1 MDRRALLRVLAA
13 GGAGVLAA
21 PLLAACAEQEAP
33 EEAAMDRTGYLAA
46 DLARSPGSAD
56 AGRPAAEAVARFAA
70 DLYARL
76 ATTPGNLVCSPWS
89 VAVALTMARLGARGR
104 TAHEMDQVLHATGL
118 TRFTAGIGWLDR
130 QLQSRAERRTTP
142 DGQRLDVALET
153 ANSLWGQRGVD
164 WEAAFLDA
172 LARDLGA
179 GMHVVDYRAAA
190 EQARTAI
197 NAWAAH
203 QTHDRITGIIPEG
216 LLGTLTRLVLVNAIW
231 LKAPWAEP
239 FPQHRTARKPFRRGD
254 GSELTVDM
262 MAAGVGGGYA
272 EGRSWRAARLPYAG
286 GQLAMAVV
294 VPAVGTDLAAVERE
308 LDEDGLPG
316 LLGSFDAVPEIDL
329 ELPRWTVRTNAP
341 LGGVLAQ
348 MGMPTAFTDEA
359 DFSGMT
365 REEPLQVAAV
375 LHQAFI
381 AVDEAGTE
389 AAAVTAV
396 VARTSSAPAAP
407 PPEVHAD
414 RAFLFVLHD
423 VPTGTPLFLGR
434 VDDPTG

>member
-1 MDRRALLRVLAA
+1 MDRRDLLRVLVA

-33 EEAAMDRTGYLAA
+33 MDRIGYLAA
-46 DLARSPGSAD
+46 DVARSPGSAE
-56 AGRPAAEAVARFAA
+56 AGRPAAEAVAGFAA
-70 DLYARL
+70 DLYTRL

-89 VAVALTMARLGARGR
+89 VAVALAMTRAGARGR
-104 TAHEMDQVLHATGL
+104 TADEMDQVLHATGL

-130 QLQSRAERRTTP
+130 QLTSRAERRTTH

-153 ANSLWGQRGVD
+153 ANSLWGQRGED
-164 WEAAFLDA
+164 WEAAFLDT
-172 LARDLGA
+172 LAHDLGA
-179 GMHVVDYRAAA
+179 GMHVVDYRTAA
-190 EQARTAI
+190 EEARTAI

-203 QTHDRITGIIPEG
+203 QTHDRITGIIPDG
-216 LLGTLTRLVLVNAIW
+216 VLDALTRLVLVNAIW
-231 LKAPWAEP
+231 FKAPWAEP
-239 FPQHRTARKPFRRGD
+239 FPAHRTEPRPFRRAD

-262 MAAGVGGGYA
+262 MAASPGGGYA
-272 EGRSWRAARLPYAG
+272 EGRGWRAARLSYAG

-294 VPAVGTDLAAVERE
+294 VPADGADLAAVERE
-308 LDEDGLPG
+308 LDGDGLAR
-316 LLGSFDAVPEIDL
+316 LLGSFHDVPDIDL
-329 ELPRWTVRTNAP
+329 ELPRWTFRTNAP
-341 LGGVLAQ
+341 LKAVLAE

-365 REEPLQVAAV
+365 HDEPLQIAAV

-414 RAFLFVLHD
+414 RAFLFVIHD
-423 VPTGTPLFLGR
+423 VPTGTPLFIGR
-434 VDDPTG
+434 VDDPTA